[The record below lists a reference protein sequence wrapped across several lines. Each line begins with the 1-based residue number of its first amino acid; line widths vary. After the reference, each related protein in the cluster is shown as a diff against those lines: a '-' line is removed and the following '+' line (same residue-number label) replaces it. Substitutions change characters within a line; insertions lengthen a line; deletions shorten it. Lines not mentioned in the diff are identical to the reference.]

1 MSIIAKNVFCINSDK
16 IEVGDGSFM
25 TAAGRVPS
33 HIMRIIGKVNDSL
46 K

>member
-16 IEVGDGSFM
+16 IEGDGGFM